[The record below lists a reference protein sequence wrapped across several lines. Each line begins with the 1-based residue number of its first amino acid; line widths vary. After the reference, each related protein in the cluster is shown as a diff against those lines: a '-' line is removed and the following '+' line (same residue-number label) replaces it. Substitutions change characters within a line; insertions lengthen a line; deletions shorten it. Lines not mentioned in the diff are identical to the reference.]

1 MSCSSMKKIGLIT
14 CNEFTN
20 LYYDDQYLLAP
31 FAQKGIELIPVVWDK
46 PTDFNQFDLLIFKS
60 AWDYHQ
66 KTVAFEHWLQFLKT
80 IKTPICNPISIIEQ
94 NYNKYYLKD
103 LQEKGF
109 PVIPTLFFDD
119 VRPLALSAILEENG
133 WEKAVIK
140 PVISMSAYHTY
151 SFDKTN
157 HQHLQDNLVNYYS
170 KTSVMVQKFTP
181 EIITEGEWSIIFFD
195 KKYCISALKKP
206 KKGDFRVQGELG
218 GTITYPEPPTHII
231 QEAQNI
237 LNNYPEDIL
246 YARMDGIIHQGHFQ
260 LMEAELIDPELYFRS
275 GEKVQ
280 NAFLTAVMKR
290 LEMKNK

>member
-1 MSCSSMKKIGLIT
+1 MKKIGLIT
-14 CNEFTN
+14 CKEFAN
-20 LYYDDQYLLAP
+20 LYYDDQYLLP
-31 FAQKGIELIPVVWDK
+31 LFAKADIELIPVVWDV
-46 PTDFNQFDLLIFKS
+46 PTNLNQFDLLIFKS

-66 KTVAFEHWLQFLKT
+66 KTSTFEHWLQSLKT
-80 IKTPICNPISIIEQ
+80 VKTPICNPISIIEQ

-119 VRPLALSAILEENG
+119 VRQLVLSEILEEKG

-157 HQHLQDNLVNYYS
+157 HQHLQDNLVKYYGN
-170 KTSVMVQKFTP
+170 TSVMVQKFTP
-181 EIITEGEWSIIFFD
+181 EIMTEGEWSIIFFD

-206 KKGDFRVQGELG
+206 KMGDFRVQGELG
-218 GTITYPEPPTHII
+218 GTITYPEPPAPII
-231 QEAQNI
+231 EEAKSI
-237 LNNYPEDIL
+237 LNNYSADIL
-246 YARMDGIIHQGHFQ
+246 YARMDGIIHKGHFQ

-280 NAFLTAVMKR
+280 KAFLEAVLKR
-290 LEMKNK
+290 L